1 MSDPSF
7 TRLTTT
13 RARIYAR
20 RPCPEGWQRGIEAFG
35 SDVPEDKP
43 IPYSDLAL
51 RLQWIDT
58 LWCLQAEPQY
68 AKHWRLFAVWCAR
81 QVQHLLTDQRSLNA
95 LDVAERHARGLATDE
110 ELAAAEVAA
119 RDAAW
124 AARDAAGDAAGAAA
138 WAAAGAAWWAAR
150 DAAGD
155 AAWAAAC
162 AAGDAAWA
170 AACAAGD
177 AARVAA
183 RDVAEVAARDAA
195 EVAARVAAWDAAGD
209 AARTA
214 QKQAFIQLCDT
225 GTLPSLS

>member
-138 WAAAGAAWWAAR
+138 
-150 DAAGD
+150 
-155 AAWAAAC
+155 
-162 AAGDAAWA
+162 
-170 AACAAGD
+170 CAAGD

-183 RDVAEVAARDAA
+183 RDVARDVA

-209 AARTA
+209 AAWAAAGAAWWAARDARDAAWTA
-214 QKQAFIQLCDT
+214 QKQAFIQLCET
-225 GTLPSLS
+225 GTLPTATEPTATPIHEKEG